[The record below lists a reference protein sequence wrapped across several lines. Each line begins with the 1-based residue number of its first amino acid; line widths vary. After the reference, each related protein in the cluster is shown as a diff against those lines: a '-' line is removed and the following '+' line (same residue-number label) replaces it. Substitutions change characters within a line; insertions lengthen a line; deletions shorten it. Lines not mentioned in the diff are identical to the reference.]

1 MAITVEQLED
11 LAGFTFDTSDQT
23 RAAAVIT
30 LLVTAAEGITGKP
43 VGETPHPLVEAAVT
57 SAALRIMQN
66 KAGVSQESIG
76 GYQAQYPMPGRLFIN
91 EEMVMLRSA
100 AGNQVTTIRI
110 RTEAGTNSSTP
121 GE

>member
-11 LAGFTFDTSDQT
+11 LAGYTFDASDT
-23 RAAAVIT
+23 ARAAAIID
-30 LLVTAAEGITGKP
+30 LLVKAAEGITGKP
-43 VGETPHPLVEAAVT
+43 VGENPHPLVEAAVT
-57 SAALRIMQN
+57 SAALRIIQN
-66 KAGVSQESIG
+66 KAGVSQESVG

-110 RTEAGTNSSTP
+110 RTEAGKHYDNY
-121 GE
+121 ED